1 MCPLKSN
8 ENKQTNNIFNVKLS
22 FSLNRCT
29 ALAVVEKSIWRH
41 LHVDCSAT
49 HTKPQLYTPVRQLV
63 AHLCLG
69 AILIRNEAHTAKQ
82 LIMQLKLLEKNTSG
96 YIRVIYR
103 PRPRAGECVRE
114 EGTCKRGC
122 FGTAVPVAICRRRA
136 GCVVEWHGAWPSR
149 AKRFGR
155 SSFTVMVCGCG
166 EG

>member
-1 MCPLKSN
+1 M
-8 ENKQTNNIFNVKLS
+8 
-22 FSLNRCT
+22 
-29 ALAVVEKSIWRH
+29 
-41 LHVDCSAT
+41 
-49 HTKPQLYTPVRQLV
+49 RQLV

-82 LIMQLKLLEKNTSG
+82 LIMQLKLLDTSG

-103 PRPRAGECVRE
+103 PRPGAGECVRE

-122 FGTAVPVAICRRRA
+122 FGTAVPVAICKRRA

-155 SSFTVMVCGCG
+155 SSFSVMVCGCG
-166 EG
+166 EGGVLPVFFYRLESNVSQWQQAVSAPRPSFTAMVFGCGEEAF